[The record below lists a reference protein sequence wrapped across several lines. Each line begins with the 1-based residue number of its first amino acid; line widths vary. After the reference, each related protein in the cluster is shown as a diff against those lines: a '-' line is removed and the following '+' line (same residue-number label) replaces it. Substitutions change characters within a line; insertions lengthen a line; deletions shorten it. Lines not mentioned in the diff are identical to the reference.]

1 MKNPRHEAK
10 LAEGDDGKTT
20 TKLPAG
26 APVPPSAR
34 SVVFRSLMASA
45 VFYLFLS
52 LSGGSAGSNLVL
64 VAIMFVFLLGFGFV
78 FDRWFY
84 RWRLRRWER
93 RRAGG

>member
-1 MKNPRHEAK
+1 VKNPRHEAK
-10 LAEGDDGKTT
+10 VADGDGTAPK
-20 TKLPAG
+20 KLPAG
-26 APVPPSAR
+26 APTAPSGR

-45 VFYLFLS
+45 VFYLILS
-52 LSGGSAGSNLVL
+52 FSGGSAGANLVL
-64 VAIMFVFLLGFGFV
+64 VAIMFVFLLGFGYL

>member
-1 MKNPRHEAK
+1 VKNPRHEAK
-10 LAEGDDGKTT
+10 RAGEADGTATK
-20 TKLPAG
+20 KLPPG
-26 APVPPSAR
+26 APVPPSSR

-52 LSGGSAGSNLVL
+52 LSGGSSGSNLVL
-64 VAIMFVFLLGFGFV
+64 VAVMFVFLLVFGFV

>member
-1 MKNPRHEAK
+1 MKNPRHDAK
-10 LAEGDDGKTT
+10 LAESADGKTT
-20 TKLPAG
+20 KKLPPG
-26 APVPPSAR
+26 APVAPTAR

-52 LSGGSAGSNLVL
+52 LSGGSSASKLVL
-64 VAIMFVFLLGFGFV
+64 AAIMFVFLLGFGYM

>member
-10 LAEGDDGKTT
+10 LADGEATT
-20 TKLPAG
+20 AKKLPPG
-26 APVPPSAR
+26 APVAPSGR
-34 SVVFRSLMASA
+34 SVLFRSLMASA

-52 LSGGSAGSNLVL
+52 LTGGSPGSNIVL
-64 VAIMFVFLLGFGFV
+64 VAIMFVFLLGFGYL

>member
-1 MKNPRHEAK
+1 MKNPRYEAK
-10 LAEGDDGKTT
+10 IAEGNDGKTT
-20 TKLPAG
+20 KNLPPG
-26 APVPPSAR
+26 APVPPTGR
-34 SVVFRSLMASA
+34 SVLFRSLMASA

-52 LSGGSAGSNLVL
+52 LSGSSSGASLLL
-64 VAIMFVFLLGFGFV
+64 VAIMFLFLLGFGFL